1 MANSNYDRGASKERE
16 LMKLFKDA
24 DMNKDAY
31 AIETIRSA
39 GSHSLFDVTILT
51 PTGVRFIQ
59 VKTIKK
65 GNNWKSEYEVEVEK
79 LRELPKVADNI
90 TYEYWVYE
98 NYEGWIHREIVQ

>member
-1 MANSNYDRGASKERE
+1 MPNSNYDRGANKERD

-24 DMNKDAY
+24 DMDKDAG

-51 PTGVRFIQ
+51 PVGVRFIQ
-59 VKTIKK
+59 VKTIQK
-65 GNNWKSEYEVEVEK
+65 GNNWKSEYKVEVEK
-79 LRELPKVADNI
+79 LKKLPKVADNI

-98 NYEGWIHREIVQ
+98 NYNGWIYREVVK